1 MLGIH
6 DYWLFVATGVLLNL
20 APGQDTLFILGSSI
34 AYGRRIG
41 IASALGIC
49 AGCIV
54 HTLAAA
60 LGLSAILATSSTAF
74 TVIKLMGAAYLIYL
88 GIRALTAV
96 SDVVSPLGQGTP
108 MSTGLAFRRGV
119 VTNVLNPKVALF
131 FLALLPQ
138 FIDSDSP
145 AKVTAFLALGFTFIA
160 TGTVWCLSLATAAS
174 HIRGFFVDHPRA
186 LTRLSRAGGA
196 LFLFLGLRLAMSER

>member
-6 DYWLFVATGVLLNL
+6 DYWLFVVTGIVLNL
-20 APGQDTLFILGSSI
+20 TPGQDTFYILGSSI

-41 IASALGIC
+41 LASALGIG

-74 TVIKLMGAAYLIYL
+74 TAVKLAGAAYLVYL
-88 GIRALTAV
+88 GIRALTTRADAI
-96 SDVVSPLGQGTP
+96 SALHQSAS
-108 MSTGLAFRRGV
+108 MSAGLAFRRGV

-138 FIDSDSP
+138 FIDSASP
-145 AKVTAFLALGFTFIA
+145 TKVGAFLALGLTFIA
-160 TGTVWCLSLATAAS
+160 TGTLWCLFLAVAAA
-174 HIRGFFVDHPRA
+174 HIRGFFIEHPHA
-186 LTRLSRAGGA
+186 LANLSRASGA
-196 LFLFLGLRLAMSER
+196 LFVFLGLRLATSER